1 RSFHELVFQDNDL
14 EDFSSFQ
21 ERDMI
26 EHFKSF
32 AHASAD
38 IFEPIE
44 FESHM
49 VYRGYID
56 DLRNTDNAWVEAEI
70 WNFHYGSN
78 ILVPNLRQ
86 DGMAIWK

>member
-1 RSFHELVFQDNDL
+1 
-14 EDFSSFQ
+14 
-21 ERDMI
+21 
-26 EHFKSF
+26 
-32 AHASAD
+32 
-38 IFEPIE
+38 
-44 FESHM
+44 M

-86 DGMAIWK
+86 DGMAIWKDVTNSRGFLIQTSILHEIARIHHGFFE